1 MCVDWYNSP
10 MSFLHRH
17 PFTRHSAPPK
27 FWLVYVLAI
36 LINLQSF
43 LVAYSNSTYLEQFT
57 TPEVVGLLYTV
68 GSCLSILVFLFISR
82 VLRKVGNTKFT
93 LSIALLILGALAIMG
108 FSTYPPLIIVFFVLF
123 LVASPLMYMS
133 LDVFSESL
141 IGNNEGSTGSK
152 RGLALSLMSVAG
164 ASGPLLVALLVG
176 DNDANLT
183 RTYLAASAVGIAFI
197 ALVLIHFKH
206 FHDPEYSEVRI
217 MRTLRT
223 FFESAALRTGFLTHL
238 TLQIFFAWTI
248 IYMPLYLA
256 TEIGLNW
263 DKIGVILGVGL
274 LAYVFFE
281 WPIGWLADNKWGEK
295 ELMAGGFLVLAV
307 TLAAMSFITSTSV
320 WPWIALMFVNRIG
333 AALIEVTT
341 ESYFFKHTKGT
352 DANLIS
358 FFRLTRPLGLVLGS
372 LIGSAAL
379 LFLPFNLIFIVFALA
394 LIPAMLLTS
403 TLQDTR

>member
-1 MCVDWYNSP
+1 
-10 MSFLHRH
+10 MSLLHRH
-17 PFTRHSAPPK
+17 PFSRHHAPPK
-27 FWLVYVLAI
+27 FWLVYVLAV

-57 TPEVVGLLYTV
+57 TAEVVGLLYTV
-68 GSCLSILVFLFISR
+68 GSCLSILAFLFISR

-93 LSIALLILGALAIMG
+93 LGIAGALLASLAVMG
-108 FSTYPPLIIVFFVLF
+108 ISSYPPLIIVFFVVF
-123 LVASPLMYMS
+123 LATSPLLYMS

-152 RGLALSLMSVAG
+152 RGLALSLMALAG
-164 ASGPLLVALLVG
+164 ASGPLLVSLLVG

-183 RTYLAASAVGIAFI
+183 RTYLAASFVGVLFI
-197 ALVLIHFKH
+197 TLVLIHFRH
-206 FHDPEYSEVRI
+206 FHDPPYREVRI
-217 MRTLRT
+217 MRTLRM
-223 FFESAALRTGFLTHL
+223 FFESPALRTGFLTHL
-238 TLQIFFAWTI
+238 TLQMFFAWTI

-263 DKIGVILGVGL
+263 DKIGLILGFGL
-274 LAYVFFE
+274 MAYVFFE
-281 WPIGWLADNKWGEK
+281 WPIGWLADNHWGEK
-295 ELMAGGFLVLAV
+295 EMMAGGFLLLAL
-307 TLAAMSFITSTSV
+307 TLAAMAYLTSTSI

-372 LIGSAAL
+372 LVGSAAL
-379 LFLPFNLIFIVFALA
+379 LFLPFNLIFVVFAFA
-394 LIPAMLLTS
+394 LLPAMFLTT
-403 TLQDTR
+403 TLHDTR